1 MVDARLFGAAR
12 HTQVDA
18 RGGDLLSFPHFTAV
32 RADDWPWPH
41 FTAQEMACQGTGVVV
56 VGAGFMR
63 RLEAVRRT
71 LGEPM
76 RVTSGYRTPEHN
88 RRVSRTGYE
97 GPHTTGRAVD
107 VAAFGER
114 ALRLVRIALAH
125 GFTGI
130 GLKQKGPHHLRFVHL
145 DDLAGDHRTP
155 RPWIWTY

>member
-1 MVDARLFGAAR
+1 
-12 HTQVDA
+12 
-18 RGGDLLSFPHFTAV
+18 
-32 RADDWPWPH
+32 
-41 FTAQEMACQGTGVVV
+41 
-56 VGAGFMR
+56 
-63 RLEAVRRT
+63 
-71 LGEPM
+71 M

-114 ALRLVRIALAH
+114 ALRIVRIALAH

-130 GLKQKGPHHLRFVHL
+130 GLKQNGPHHLRFVHL

-155 RPWIWTY
+155 RPRIWTY